1 MKTFVIM
8 LLIMVLVVPC
18 MAEDVTIEP
27 TMPLE
32 TNITQWLSAPDVNWQ
47 DTNITQ
53 LYPENATVITRYTGS
68 VRSYSTVE
76 GLDLVFE
83 CLVAMVVFSFVSM
96 VFLGLLVWKMYF
108 GSGGAK

>member
-1 MKTFVIM
+1 MRQIFPVLLVI
-8 LLIMVLVVPC
+8 LLVSPC
-18 MAEDVTIEP
+18 MAEDVAIEP

-32 TNITQWLSAPDVNWQ
+32 TNVTQWLSVPDVNWQ

-83 CLVAMVVFSFVSM
+83 CLVAMVVFAFVSM